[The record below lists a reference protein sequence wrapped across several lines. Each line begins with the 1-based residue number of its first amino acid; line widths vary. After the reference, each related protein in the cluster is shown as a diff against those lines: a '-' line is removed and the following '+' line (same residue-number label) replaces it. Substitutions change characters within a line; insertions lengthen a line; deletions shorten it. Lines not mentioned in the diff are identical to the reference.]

1 LRYNARYDI
10 MRLKNSEGGFLMVR
24 FFILKDGKLE
34 ATTSTKEKAF
44 ELVKLYQ
51 ADERKKHQWLHSHFM
66 VIEGKE
72 VEQ

>member
-1 LRYNARYDI
+1 
-10 MRLKNSEGGFLMVR
+10 MVR